1 MLLERLLSDG
11 VEIAHEC
18 GGVLACASC
27 RVVVRE
33 GLERLPEPSAD
44 ELDML
49 ERAGAAAPGA
59 RLACQVR
66 GIASEIALDIPRP
79 QAAPPA
85 SIRPVSVTP
94 RAARHL
100 LAQLAKHPGAVAVR
114 LSVEP
119 AGCSGFRYRVDP
131 GHAVGE
137 SDTVFHAEGVRVA
150 IDAASLPYLH
160 GTTIDLAEAGLA
172 RRLRFDN
179 PNARTGCGCGES
191 FGI

>member
-33 GLERLPEPSAD
+33 GLERLPEPSAE

-66 GIASEIALDIPRP
+66 GIANEIAVDIPQP
-79 QAAPPA
+79 PAAPAA
-85 SIRPVSVTP
+85 SGRPVSVTP

-114 LSVEP
+114 LAVEP

-131 GHAVGE
+131 ADAVGE

-160 GTTIDLAEAGLA
+160 GTTIDLAAAGLA

>member
-1 MLLERLLSDG
+1 MRSLKLRLGEGEMLLERLLSDG

-18 GGVLACASC
+18 GGVLAFASC

-44 ELDML
+44 ELDLL
-49 ERAGAAAPGA
+49 ERAGAAARGA

-66 GIASEIALDIPRP
+66 GIASEIAVDIPRP
-79 QAAPPA
+79 QATPPA

-119 AGCSGFRYRVDP
+119 AGCSGFRYRIDRAEEIREEDAVFESADVRIAVDR
-131 GHAVGE
+131 A
-137 SDTVFHAEGVRVA
+137 
-150 IDAASLPYLH
+150 
-160 GTTIDLAEAGLA
+160 
-172 RRLRFDN
+172 
-179 PNARTGCGCGES
+179 
-191 FGI
+191 